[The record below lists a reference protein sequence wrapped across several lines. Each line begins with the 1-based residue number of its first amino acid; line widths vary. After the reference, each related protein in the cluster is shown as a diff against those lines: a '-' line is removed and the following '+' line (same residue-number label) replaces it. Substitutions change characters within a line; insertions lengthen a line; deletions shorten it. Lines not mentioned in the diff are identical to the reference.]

1 MRDLCVGSASA
12 RTALCT
18 HTCTPSAEQSA
29 LSPHMHRIA
38 LPDATGSART
48 GTWETARGGGAEGGA
63 VALAL
68 RRAGSVFARSIQA
81 RRVCCLAADL
91 KEKEPMLEW
100 KKPAKSAPNW
110 SRPPALG
117 GGPRG
122 RAEQAAKQD
131 ILAVNQPAAC
141 AARTRTGRFCGI
153 GRARC
158 QHEKGG
164 RAEPEGG

>member
-81 RRVCCLAADL
+81 RR
-91 KEKEPMLEW
+91 EKEPMEEAREISPKLVEAAGARRW
-100 KKPAKSAPNW
+100 TSGP
-110 SRPPALG
+110 G
-117 GGPRG
+117 GAG
-122 RAEQAAKQD
+122 RQ
-131 ILAVNQPAAC
+131 
-141 AARTRTGRFCGI
+141 TGYS
-153 GRARC
+153 RC
-158 QHEKGG
+158 QSARRV
-164 RAEPEGG
+164 RAAHADRLFLRDRQGQVPT

>member
-38 LPDATGSART
+38 LPDATGTART
-48 GTWETARGGGAEGGA
+48 GTWETGRGGGAEGGA

-68 RRAGSVFARSIQA
+68 RREGSVSARSIQA
-81 RRVCCLAADL
+81 SESLQLNGNYERI
-91 KEKEPMLEW
+91 
-100 KKPAKSAPNW
+100 
-110 SRPPALG
+110 ALG

-141 AARTRTGRFCGI
+141 ARRTRTGRFCGI

>member
-38 LPDATGSART
+38 LPDATGTART
-48 GTWETARGGGAEGGA
+48 GTWETGRGGGAEGGA

-68 RRAGSVFARSIQA
+68 RREGSVFARSIQA
-81 RRVCCLAADL
+81 SESAAADL
-91 KEKEPMLEW
+91 KEKKPMEEARENQ
-100 KKPAKSAPNW
+100 PA
-110 SRPPALG
+110 G

-131 ILAVNQPAAC
+131 ILAVNQPAGC
-141 AARTRTGRFCGI
+141 ARRTRTGRFCGI

>member
-81 RRVCCLAADL
+81 RRVCCLVLAADL
-91 KEKEPMLEW
+91 KEKEKEPMEEAREISPKLVEAAGARRW
-100 KKPAKSAPNW
+100 TSGP
-110 SRPPALG
+110 G
-117 GGPRG
+117 GAG
-122 RAEQAAKQD
+122 RQ
-131 ILAVNQPAAC
+131 
-141 AARTRTGRFCGI
+141 TGYS
-153 GRARC
+153 RC
-158 QHEKGG
+158 QSARRVR
-164 RAEPEGG
+164 RAHADRAFLRDRQGQVPT

>member
-1 MRDLCVGSASA
+1 LCVGSASA

-81 RRVCCLAADL
+81 ADL
-91 KEKEPMLEW
+91 KEKEPMEEAREISPKLVEAAGARRW
-100 KKPAKSAPNW
+100 TSGP
-110 SRPPALG
+110 G
-117 GGPRG
+117 GAG
-122 RAEQAAKQD
+122 RQ
-131 ILAVNQPAAC
+131 
-141 AARTRTGRFCGI
+141 TGYS
-153 GRARC
+153 RC
-158 QHEKGG
+158 QSARRVR
-164 RAEPEGG
+164 RAHADRAFLRDRQGQVPT

>member
-81 RRVCCLAADL
+81 RR
-91 KEKEPMLEW
+91 EKEPMEEAREISPKLVEAAGARRW
-100 KKPAKSAPNW
+100 TSGP
-110 SRPPALG
+110 G
-117 GGPRG
+117 GAG
-122 RAEQAAKQD
+122 RQ
-131 ILAVNQPAAC
+131 
-141 AARTRTGRFCGI
+141 TGYS
-153 GRARC
+153 RC
-158 QHEKGG
+158 QSARRVR
-164 RAEPEGG
+164 RAHADRAFLRDRQGQVPT

>member
-81 RRVCCLAADL
+81 SYRR
-91 KEKEPMLEW
+91 EKEPMEEAREISPKLVEAAGARRW
-100 KKPAKSAPNW
+100 TSGP
-110 SRPPALG
+110 G
-117 GGPRG
+117 GAG
-122 RAEQAAKQD
+122 RQ
-131 ILAVNQPAAC
+131 
-141 AARTRTGRFCGI
+141 TGYS
-153 GRARC
+153 RC
-158 QHEKGG
+158 QSARRV
-164 RAEPEGG
+164 RAAHADRAFLRDRQGQVPT